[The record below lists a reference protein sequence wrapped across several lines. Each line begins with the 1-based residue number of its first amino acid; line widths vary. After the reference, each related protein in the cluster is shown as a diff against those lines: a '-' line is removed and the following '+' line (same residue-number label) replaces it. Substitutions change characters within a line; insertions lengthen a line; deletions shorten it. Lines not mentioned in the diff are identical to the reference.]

1 MSTPVSQLPERDQ
14 LNKDIVSIIKIPTTI
29 IIIKII
35 IIIIMKV
42 IVIVIINIIRLLI
55 CSLLIPYK
63 VQGTQKD
70 PLEKNYIT
78 SNLMALNN
86 IFVAE
91 M

>member
-14 LNKDIVSIIKIPTTI
+14 LNKDIVSIIKIPT
-29 IIIKII
+29 II
-35 IIIIMKV
+35 IIIIVKV
-42 IVIVIINIIRLLI
+42 VAIIIIKIIRLLI

-70 PLEKNYIT
+70 PLEENDIK
-78 SNLMALNN
+78 SNLMVLNN
-86 IFVAE
+86 ICVAE